1 MGHWG
6 FFLLLIILTPKQN
19 AQFLM
24 EGPLL
29 FGQVKKGGGGGE
41 IMRKSHSEIRAGEEK
56 IWGKD
61 EQGHLSLF

>member
-6 FFLLLIILTPKQN
+6 FFLLLIILTPKLRMPN
-19 AQFLM
+19 SSWRGPYFL
-24 EGPLL
+24 GKL
-29 FGQVKKGGGGGE
+29 KKKGGGE
-41 IMRKSHSEIRAGEEK
+41 IMRTSHSEIRAGEEK